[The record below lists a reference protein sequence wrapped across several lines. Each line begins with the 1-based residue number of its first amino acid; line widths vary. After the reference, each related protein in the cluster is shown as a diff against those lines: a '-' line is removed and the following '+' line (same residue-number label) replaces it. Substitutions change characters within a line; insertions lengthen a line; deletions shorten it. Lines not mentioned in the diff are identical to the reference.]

1 MGVRAPQSLTPTP
14 LLSKNLRQMV
24 LHIARGGEERLAH
37 LWVPHEGFARVEKLP
52 DLTTAL
58 SLRKRT
64 SKVSVLTYGLE
75 DYSAYGVSDVPE
87 STVRGVLN
95 GVFKTQIE
103 GSRAVF
109 NRRNVQYDS
118 MNLTSSFLEGSRS
131 ILDSLPV

>member
-1 MGVRAPQSLTPTP
+1 
-14 LLSKNLRQMV
+14 
-24 LHIARGGEERLAH
+24 
-37 LWVPHEGFARVEKLP
+37 
-52 DLTTAL
+52 
-58 SLRKRT
+58 
-64 SKVSVLTYGLE
+64 LE

-87 STVRGVLN
+87 PTVRGVLN